1 MLMASLI
8 RYDERSTR
16 PDEIVAAI
24 RRLGYEAEVQLRPES
39 ERLGG
44 GGESGY
50 GAEAR
55 AWRRQLLGASIF
67 SVPVFVI
74 SMVLPMTPL
83 QAPLS
88 VSVLPGL
95 DVSVLL
101 LWILTTPVQF
111 GFGLRFYRSAY
122 AALSHGATNLLG
134 LHAVCLLSASLIRYA
149 ALSHGATNLLGLH
162 ADCMLIAS
170 LIRYAALSHG
180 ATNMDVLVALGS
192 SAAYFYSLTFT
203 VLSITSEGL
212 QGENKQC
219 FETSAML
226 ITFILAGKS
235 LEATARGK
243 ASEAMTALLTLQP
256 PTALLC
262 EGPWVS
268 GSDEHSSSRA
278 VNVHSGS
285 DEHSSGPATSKP
297 EPATISSTISSSSTI
312 SPATISSTISEPRE
326 VPVSSLAKDD
336 IVKVLPGSHV
346 PGSLMAC

>member
-122 AALSHGATNLLG
+122 AE
-134 LHAVCLLSASLIRYA
+134 
-149 ALSHGATNLLGLH
+149 LSHGATNLLGLH

-285 DEHSSGPATSKP
+285 DQHSSGPATSKP

>member
-122 AALSHGATNLLG
+122 AE
-134 LHAVCLLSASLIRYA
+134 
-149 ALSHGATNLLGLH
+149 LSHGATNLLGLH

>member
-24 RRLGYEAEVQLRPES
+24 RRLGYDAEVQLRPES

-83 QAPLS
+83 QAALS

-122 AALSHGATNLLG
+122 AE
-134 LHAVCLLSASLIRYA
+134 
-149 ALSHGATNLLGLH
+149 LSHGATNLLGLH

>member
-111 GFGLRFYRSAY
+111 GFGLRFYRSA
-122 AALSHGATNLLG
+122 
-134 LHAVCLLSASLIRYA
+134 YA

>member
-111 GFGLRFYRSAY
+111 GFGLRFYRSA
-122 AALSHGATNLLG
+122 
-134 LHAVCLLSASLIRYA
+134 
-149 ALSHGATNLLGLH
+149 
-162 ADCMLIAS
+162 
-170 LIRYAALSHG
+170 YAALSHG

>member
-122 AALSHGATNLLG
+122 AE
-134 LHAVCLLSASLIRYA
+134 
-149 ALSHGATNLLGLH
+149 LSHGATNLLGLH

-297 EPATISSTISSSSTI
+297 EPATISSTSSSSSTI

>member
-1 MLMASLI
+1 
-8 RYDERSTR
+8 
-16 PDEIVAAI
+16 
-24 RRLGYEAEVQLRPES
+24 
-39 ERLGG
+39 
-44 GGESGY
+44 
-50 GAEAR
+50 
-55 AWRRQLLGASIF
+55 
-67 SVPVFVI
+67 
-74 SMVLPMTPL
+74 
-83 QAPLS
+83 
-88 VSVLPGL
+88 
-95 DVSVLL
+95 
-101 LWILTTPVQF
+101 
-111 GFGLRFYRSAY
+111 
-122 AALSHGATNLLG
+122 
-134 LHAVCLLSASLIRYA
+134 
-149 ALSHGATNLLGLH
+149 
-162 ADCMLIAS
+162 
-170 LIRYAALSHG
+170 
-180 ATNMDVLVALGS
+180 MDVLVALGS

>member
-122 AALSHGATNLLG
+122 AE
-134 LHAVCLLSASLIRYA
+134 
-149 ALSHGATNLLGLH
+149 LSHGATNLLGLH

-297 EPATISSTISSSSTI
+297 EPATISSTIS
-312 SPATISSTISEPRE
+312 EPRE

>member
-122 AALSHGATNLLG
+122 AE
-134 LHAVCLLSASLIRYA
+134 
-149 ALSHGATNLLGLH
+149 LSHGATNLLGLH

-268 GSDEHSSSRA
+268 GSDEHASSRA

>member
-122 AALSHGATNLLG
+122 AE
-134 LHAVCLLSASLIRYA
+134 
-149 ALSHGATNLLGLH
+149 LSHGATNLLGLH

-268 GSDEHSSSRA
+268 GSDEHSS
-278 VNVHSGS
+278 
-285 DEHSSGPATSKP
+285 GPATSKP

>member
-1 MLMASLI
+1 
-8 RYDERSTR
+8 
-16 PDEIVAAI
+16 
-24 RRLGYEAEVQLRPES
+24 
-39 ERLGG
+39 
-44 GGESGY
+44 
-50 GAEAR
+50 
-55 AWRRQLLGASIF
+55 
-67 SVPVFVI
+67 
-74 SMVLPMTPL
+74 
-83 QAPLS
+83 
-88 VSVLPGL
+88 
-95 DVSVLL
+95 
-101 LWILTTPVQF
+101 
-111 GFGLRFYRSAY
+111 
-122 AALSHGATNLLG
+122 
-134 LHAVCLLSASLIRYA
+134 
-149 ALSHGATNLLGLH
+149 
-162 ADCMLIAS
+162 MLIAS